1 MSISTLPTRIAVDP
15 FRPLAA
21 YAGFDLAYVTTD
33 GARLTGVTEIGTS
46 VANADR
52 LVVRFPDGR
61 WAFCPTYDEVGAPTH
76 AEWLDT
82 TMRAQMTTAPE
93 DADAA
98 DYSPELFAVLKAAH
112 GSGAHDARR

>member
-1 MSISTLPTRIAVDP
+1 MSTSTLPTRIAVDP

-33 GARLTGVTEIGTS
+33 GERLTGVTEIGTS

-61 WAFCPTYDEVGAPTH
+61 WAFCPTCDEVGAPT
-76 AEWLDT
+76 
-82 TMRAQMTTAPE
+82 QMATAPAE
-93 DADAA
+93 DGDG

-112 GSGAHDARR
+112 DSGAHDARR

>member
-1 MSISTLPTRIAVDP
+1 MSTSTLPTRIAVDP

-33 GARLTGVTEIGTS
+33 GERLTGVTEIGTS

-61 WAFCPTYDEVGAPTH
+61 WAFCPTCDEVGAPTH

-82 TMRAQMTTAPE
+82 TMRAQMATAPAE
-93 DADAA
+93 DGDG

-112 GSGAHDARR
+112 DSGAHDARR